1 MAFVEWDL
9 EQVPYPLPDGAF
21 DGVVFTEVFEH
32 LRDYP
37 VGRCRSAHE
46 FSGRADISSSH
57 HPQCRLRDEQTSAA
71 ARAIRL
77 HAHAGLDREG
87 SRSARHAREYL
98 FSEVEQAMSIAGLD
112 VVTNT

>member
-1 MAFVEWDL
+1 MDIGIASDGWADNTEGRMVRLFQEHGVAFVEWDL

-46 FSGRADISSSH
+46 FSGRVDISSS
-57 HPQCRLRDEQTSAA
+57 PPPMPAT
-71 ARAIRL
+71 
-77 HAHAGLDREG
+77 
-87 SRSARHAREYL
+87 
-98 FSEVEQAMSIAGLD
+98 
-112 VVTNT
+112 